1 MPSVGCL
8 TAEIVGSSAELDAF
22 AKTLPLAIRWP
33 LHGDIGN
40 EDDLGSVSAPLS
52 GGMSESPPRSSPIC
66 SAKMQPDGGAG
77 AGKPVD
83 GMAVRIVLSASGWR
97 GTVAVKKRRSRQEKK
112 RLSYSKDRRNWYG
125 ENDKSSRKNIAR
137 RKRARLRMD
146 RRRARQQLAAAAG
159 AVDERA
165 GELAGERV
173 ASTRPGQWRKIPDVP
188 LGVYVAGVLARRVRK
203 GVSMESVERIRI
215 ENIRHNTVLD
225 GTVHR
230 DSRWSRF
237 RWPG

>member
-1 MPSVGCL
+1 MGV
-8 TAEIVGSSAELDAF
+8 
-22 AKTLPLAIRWP
+22 
-33 LHGDIGN
+33 
-40 EDDLGSVSAPLS
+40 
-52 GGMSESPPRSSPIC
+52 
-66 SAKMQPDGGAG
+66 QG

-83 GMAVRIVLSASGWR
+83 GMAVPIVLSASGWR

-230 DSRWSRF
+230 ESRWSRF
-237 RWPG
+237 GGPG